1 MIHRTK
7 VFNMNVLVDDAGSFP
22 LPQSIDRKLFNN
34 AYAIARQAI
43 INRKD
48 IKKEEFLL
56 KNFYNVI
63 TESFKKKLET
73 GLDIVNY
80 PQHYDMHKQFTETIQ
95 EATNKGTY
103 TVEEKRAIIPEV
115 SIIKEEAERLSKE
128 IGKKISLRVCI
139 TGPMELYLKMIGKI
153 PYKDILIMFAETV
166 RRFAKNSILNSK
178 YVKTE
183 VVSLDE
189 PSFGFQEV
197 TADKETILE
206 VLEKAFDFSGAV
218 KQIHLHS
225 SSRVADLL
233 AVKNLDV
240 LSFEYAA
247 SPKNIEAVSKKMLE
261 EADKQ
266 IRVGISRT
274 DIDSIMAELYGKGIT
289 KPNPEDLVES
299 EDIIKKRFLKAKE
312 KYGERMT
319 FTGPDCGLGGWPTQ
333 EAAQLL
339 LKRTVN
345 AVKSAN

>member
-1 MIHRTK
+1 
-7 VFNMNVLVDDAGSFP
+7 MNALVDDVGSFP
-22 LPQSIDRKLFNN
+22 LPKSVDRKLFNN
-34 AYAIARQAI
+34 VYALARQAI
-43 INRKD
+43 INGKD

-56 KNFYNVI
+56 NNFHSTI
-63 TESFKKKLET
+63 IESFKKKLET
-73 GLDIVNY
+73 GLDIINY
-80 PQHYDMHKQFTETIQ
+80 PQHYDMHKQFAETIQ

-103 TVEEKRAIIPEV
+103 IVEEKRAIIPEV
-115 SIIKEEAERLSKE
+115 HIIKEEAERLSKE
-128 IGKKISLRVCI
+128 IGKKISLRACV

-153 PYKDILIMFAETV
+153 PYKDILLMFAETV
-166 RRFAKNSILNSK
+166 KRFAKNSILNSK

-189 PSFGFQEV
+189 PSFGFQDITENR
-197 TADKETILE
+197 EILLE
-206 VLEKAFDFSGAV
+206 VLEKAFDFSGV
-218 KQIHLHS
+218 IKQIHLHS

-233 AVKNLDV
+233 TIKNLDV

-247 SPKNIEAVSKKMLE
+247 SPKNIEAISKKMLE

-274 DIDSIMAELYGKGIT
+274 DIDSIMAELYEKGIT